1 MTPPDKAGTMDP
13 MTNNLPARVDTDA
26 TPTSIR
32 LASGLLIDLL
42 DPDPLNIRLTDIA
55 ASLARQERFNGHCP
69 LHPTVAE
76 HSLAVEY
83 IGRQLIP
90 DEHEYLQGE
99 INMLRRAL
107 LMHDAVEAYVGD
119 VSAPAKRALRE
130 EYIGKRSSSFDI
142 LEGRIDDAVA
152 EVFGYAE
159 LSPGWD
165 GLIHHAD
172 QLAYEYESSFR
183 GWGSATPPD
192 WVVLD
197 PYVQRCYRPL
207 IVDDMHDGGE
217 TKFLIQAGILGM
229 R

>member
-1 MTPPDKAGTMDP
+1 MIPPDKAGTMDP
-13 MTNNLPARVDTDA
+13 MTYLPARVDTDA

-42 DPDPLNIRLTDIA
+42 DPDPTCIRLTDIA
-55 ASLARQERFNGHCP
+55 SSLARQERFNGHCP

-90 DEHEYLQGE
+90 DEMEYRQGE

-119 VSAPAKRALRE
+119 VSAPAKRALRDLQ
-130 EYIGKRSSSFDI
+130 GWPVSRFDE
-142 LEGRIDDAVA
+142 LEGRIDDVVA
-152 EVFGYAE
+152 RVFGYYDLGGE
-159 LSPGWD
+159 WG
-165 GLIHHAD
+165 GLIHQAD

-192 WVVLD
+192 WGVLD

-207 IVDDMHDGGE
+207 VADDMHDGAE
-217 TKFLIQAGILGM
+217 SMFLIQADILGM